1 MRSPVSVITACALR
15 SIAFTGAP
23 SLRHTP
29 LPETPFGPAIG
40 ASWGIAFP
48 MSTAFD
54 SGGFSYGSCRSSL
67 SKTTSAAA
75 SCCLAAS
82 AAATPAGPPPTTTI
96 LRTAFMRRLRSVRAA
111 RIIDTSATLRLDPAE
126 QWSMERNEAHG
137 LRLGAYSDGEKESS
151 RQDRRARTARA
162 AVLGRDR
169 DSTAQGVLGGRGRN
183 RHQRACAA
191 PRAGEE
197 HRPSARGH
205 AGVGGL
211 AGAESGERQVPA
223 RDRALP
229 ARRAGAPAHERLQR
243 SAALPLRSAREDQ
256 RERASRDPRRDRDH
270 VRLQSRGHP
279 CDPHALRYRR
289 AQARLLHGRRTGDP
303 RLSAE

>member
-15 SIAFTGAP
+15 SIALTGVP
-23 SLRHTP
+23 SVRRTP

-48 MSTAFD
+48 VSTAFD

-96 LRTAFMRRLRSVRAA
+96 LRTAFMHLSVLSAP
-111 RIIDTSATLRLDPAE
+111 RIIDTSATLRLDARNNGP
-126 QWSMERNEAHG
+126 WSG
-137 LRLGAYSDGEKESS
+137 TSGSGPRLDAYSDGEKESS

-183 RHQRACAA
+183 RHQRARA
-191 PRAGEE
+191 PPRPGEE
-197 HRPSARGH
+197 HRSSARGH
-205 AGVGGL
+205 ARLRGS
-211 AGAESGERQVPA
+211 AGAEPGERQVPA
-223 RDRALP
+223 RDRALS
-229 ARRAGAPAHERLQR
+229 AGRAGAPAHERVER

-256 RERASRDPRRDRDH
+256 RERASRNPRRDRDH

-279 CDPHALRYRR
+279 CDPHAV
-289 AQARLLHGRRTGDP
+289 
-303 RLSAE
+303 

>member
-1 MRSPVSVITACALR
+1 MRSPASVITACAPR
-15 SIAFTGAP
+15 SSALTVVP
-23 SLRHTP
+23 SLRRTP

-48 MSTAFD
+48 VSTAFD

-82 AAATPAGPPPTTTI
+82 AAATPAGPPP
-96 LRTAFMRRLRSVRAA
+96 
-111 RIIDTSATLRLDPAE
+111 RIIDTSAPLRLDARNNGP
-126 QWSMERNEAHG
+126 WSG
-137 LRLGAYSDGEKESS
+137 TSDSGPRLGAYSDGEKESS
-151 RQDRRARTARA
+151 RQDRRARTARTP
-162 AVLGRDR
+162 VLGRDR
-169 DSTAQGVLGGRGRN
+169 DSTAQSVLGGRGRN
-183 RHQRACAA
+183 WHQRACAA

-205 AGVGGL
+205 ARLRGS
-211 AGAESGERQVPA
+211 AGAEPGERQIPA
-223 RDRALP
+223 GDRAVP
-229 ARRAGAPAHERLQR
+229 ARRAGAPAHERLER

-279 CDPHALRYRR
+279 CDPHALRYRC